1 MLFCFIF
8 EKKSIRD
15 ETELKSEIEDGYEG
29 EDKDH
34 SNIEEVVVEEVTGV
48 DEGRVGTVE
57 FL

>member
-1 MLFCFIF
+1 MLFCFLF

-34 SNIEEVVVEEVTGV
+34 SNVEEVVVEEVTGV
-48 DEGRVGTVE
+48 DEGWVGTVE